1 MNNDDFDIMGNVR
14 LIENYKTYMLSSVA
28 DLFVTMSKG
37 NRASMDDIKDE
48 ISEIII
54 LSYLLSKRLN
64 IEYPEIDDRII
75 KKLKLGVVEDNSVE
89 KEYGDYSKLI
99 HYIKN
104 ERVK

>member
-1 MNNDDFDIMGNVR
+1 MGNVR

-64 IEYPEIDDRII
+64 IEYSEIDDRII